1 MIIQNV
7 LWPKADVCT
16 QEEMYFRKNK
26 FATRVNQTFVLD
38 KHGKISSDTYFNSV
52 SPVNGKSTQMYQPSA

>member
-26 FATRVNQTFVLD
+26 FATRINQTFTLD
-38 KHGKISSDTYFNSV
+38 KHGKISSDTYFNS
-52 SPVNGKSTQMYQPSA
+52 A